1 MPKKRLMTPGPT
13 QIPQRALLKMA
24 EQTTHHRTPDFRAL
38 FERTT
43 ESLRYVFETKGDVLL
58 FASSGTGVMEAAVS
72 SVVVPGEKIL
82 VLESG
87 KFSERWRHLG
97 ERFGAEVVAYVE
109 PWGVPFSP
117 DRVAELLRENP
128 DVVAVYCTLLETSTG
143 VLHDV
148 EGISLAVRENSD
160 ALVVVDGISGVGADR
175 CPMDAWGIDIL
186 CVGGQK
192 ALMGLPGIAMLG
204 VSERAWE
211 KIESTPPLGFY
222 FDLSAYRRTAST
234 SDTPFTPPKS
244 LMAALAESLE
254 LFREAGLEN
263 VLDRMALLAEAT
275 RAGVAAMGLELAA
288 ERPANGM
295 TTVKVPESIDG
306 KILLS
311 RLEERFGLKFAGGQ
325 GDWKGRIFRIA
336 HMGIIDELDVISALA
351 GVEMVLAELGY
362 DVQWGS
368 AVATAE
374 RVFHRRRD
382 A

>member
-13 QIPQRALLKMA
+13 QVPQRALLKLA

-38 FERTT
+38 FEHTT

-97 ERFGAEVVAYVE
+97 ERFGTEVVAYVE
-109 PWGVPFSP
+109 PWGVPFSA

-128 DVVAVYCTLLETSTG
+128 DVVAVYGTLLETSTG
-143 VLHDV
+143 VLHDI
-148 EGISLAVRENSD
+148 EHIARAVRENSN
-160 ALVVVDGISGVGADR
+160 ALVIVDGISGVGADR
-175 CPMDAWGIDIL
+175 CPMDVWGIDL
-186 CVGGQK
+186 LVVGGQK
-192 ALMGLPGIAMLG
+192 ALMGIPGIAMMG
-204 VSERAWE
+204 VSSRAWK
-211 KIESTPPLGFY
+211 KIEATPPLGFY
-222 FDLSAYRRTAST
+222 FDLSAYRRSAAT

-244 LMAALAESLE
+244 LMMALSESLD
-254 LFREAGLEN
+254 LFREEGLDN
-263 VLDRMALLAEAT
+263 VLNRMTLLAKAT
-275 RAGVAAMGLELAA
+275 RAGVAALGLELAA

-295 TTVKVPESIDG
+295 TAVRIPEMIDG
-306 KILLS
+306 KAFLT

-368 AVATAE
+368 AVAAAE
-374 RVFHRRRD
+374 RVFHQRSE